1 MVFVF
6 FFNTNVSESQQFISD
21 WMKHSKLT
29 QSGLYVCSVSFTDK
43 FLFWTK
49 SLPLLLILQFGH
61 WTEKS
66 IHHLIWSWF
75 HRQGTKAQRN
85 CELFKPAQE
94 VCDRE
99 GNWINPSRP
108 ILTPSCLDH
117 PFCLCQCICS
127 ILPSGSQQIKHE
139 LKWNEQKDAI
149 KTTCFSSD
157 SIS

>member
-1 MVFVF
+1 MQKLNLHFNVIFFCQRKRLWCLFF

-85 CELFKPAQE
+85 WTFQASTGSLWQRGK
-94 VCDRE
+94 
-99 GNWINPSRP
+99 
-108 ILTPSCLDH
+108 LDQ
-117 PFCLCQCICS
+117 PFETYTNTIMLR
-127 ILPSGSQQIKHE
+127 
-139 LKWNEQKDAI
+139 
-149 KTTCFSSD
+149 SSFL
-157 SIS
+157 SVPVYLQHFA